1 LKNSTI
7 PLTFRESGFVIVY
20 TPKDHCG
27 QSRTQIRVC
36 KNLRSWNATFA
47 CAIMGMSRL
56 INVRENPF
64 KNRPHTQKRGG
75 PLTAIVQ
82 DRTHTFIRM
91 ICVWFAEVAFE
102 VCKKI
107 SVHCTLK
114 SQGKFSALRNGEHL
128 QW

>member
-1 LKNSTI
+1 
-7 PLTFRESGFVIVY
+7 
-20 TPKDHCG
+20 
-27 QSRTQIRVC
+27 
-36 KNLRSWNATFA
+36 
-47 CAIMGMSRL
+47 MGMSRL

-64 KNRPHTQKRGG
+64 KNRPHTKKEAD
-75 PLTAIVQ
+75 LVQ
-82 DRTHTFIRM
+82 RSCRIEHTLIRM

-128 QW
+128 QR